1 MCIDELEPCQPAKI
15 SPSVQGS
22 VKTYIKLASSEFV
35 YLDPSRDLLLRPRFE
50 LSASRFA
57 LRDLV
62 RKIAE
67 CRILTD
73 DDSQVLLRLSG
84 DSEGLIKEFEH
95 LEIQLSPRFGNLVSK
110 FSRINRKKK
119 SVSEFGVAMDR
130 AEFEV
135 TRFKDLGDGVIMPVA
150 VDYRIH
156 DSNGGEPLMMSRMI
170 VSRIRM
176 VNRAVGIAD
185 FEMRFPEHS
194 LVVDQAS
201 SPGEVKWW
209 LWGPGNK
216 PLTQIQSK
224 GELFQLDKN
233 PAVPAKRP
241 VVSRLAWFLS
251 AVVVVIVVV
260 FTARK
265 LKRIG

>member
-1 MCIDELEPCQPAKI
+1 
-15 SPSVQGS
+15 
-22 VKTYIKLASSEFV
+22 
-35 YLDPSRDLLLRPRFE
+35 
-50 LSASRFA
+50 
-57 LRDLV
+57 
-62 RKIAE
+62 
-67 CRILTD
+67 
-73 DDSQVLLRLSG
+73 
-84 DSEGLIKEFEH
+84 
-95 LEIQLSPRFGNLVSK
+95 
-110 FSRINRKKK
+110 
-119 SVSEFGVAMDR
+119 MDR

-176 VNRAVGIAD
+176 VNKAVGIAD

-201 SPGEVKWW
+201 SPGKVKWW

-216 PLTQIQSK
+216 PLTKYRVKEIFSSWTKILLYLQKTGAS
-224 GELFQLDKN
+224 
-233 PAVPAKRP
+233 
-241 VVSRLAWFLS
+241 SRLAWFLS

-260 FTARK
+260 FAARK
-265 LKRIG
+265 LKPIG